1 MERARLQSGSDPAFD
16 WIQSPLWSLEVPD
29 TDTQATGGSTPCQSS
44 VQGLGHEEHLGMSE
58 ILSHSTQDKLD
69 CGCCAPPVVEH
80 PRQPG
85 CSDL

>member
-44 VQGLGHEEHLGMSE
+44 VQCHLGMSE
-58 ILSHSTQDKLD
+58 ILSPSTQVKLD
-69 CGCCAPPVVEH
+69 CGYCAPPVVEH
-80 PRQPG
+80 PRLPG
-85 CSDL
+85 CSVL